1 MGLTLTYDPGQTPLT
16 PEELDELKIKSI
28 ATRGELDELEQ
39 QNIEK
44 AFEWLMGR
52 SLSVDKILSE
62 EFIFDLHKRML
73 GDVWSWAGMQR
84 KSNKNIGVDW
94 TQIRTELRSLIDNTK
109 YWIEHHVFLED
120 EIAIR
125 FKYRLVSIH
134 CFPNGNGR
142 HSRLMADIIIE
153 KIFGGHSFTWGSA
166 NLIQKGKTR
175 SNYLAA
181 LKAGDVNSLDE
192 LIKFARS

>member
-1 MGLTLTYDPGQTPLT
+1 MGLNLTYDPGQTPLT

-73 GDVWSWAGMQR
+73 GDVWSWAGIQR

-94 TQIRTELRSLIDNTK
+94 TQIRTELRALIVDTK
-109 YWIEHHVFLED
+109 YWIEHHVFSED

-153 KIFGGHSFTWGSA
+153 KIYGGELFTWGSG
-166 NLIQKGKTR
+166 NLIQKGQTR
-175 SNYLAA
+175 SNYLTA
-181 LKAGDVNSLDE
+181 LKTGDVNSIDE
-192 LIKFARS
+192 LLKFARS